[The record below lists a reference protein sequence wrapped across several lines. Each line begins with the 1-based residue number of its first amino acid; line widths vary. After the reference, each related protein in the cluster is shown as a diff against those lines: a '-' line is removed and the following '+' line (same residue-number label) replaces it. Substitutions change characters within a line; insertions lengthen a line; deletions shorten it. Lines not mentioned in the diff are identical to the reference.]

1 MKIIWHSRLVLVSMF
16 GFLFNIMV
24 ESGYLSTMPP
34 GCDQDAALKC
44 EYDFLLC
51 KLFNGP
57 ANDKETLCT
66 CASVFYG
73 QCLRAAGVRALS
85 SFSLLSFVI
94 WFTVFL
100 FLF

>member
-1 MKIIWHSRLVLVSMF
+1 MNRVVH
-16 GFLFNIMV
+16 
-24 ESGYLSTMPP
+24 SGYLGTYPP
-34 GCDQDAALKC
+34 GCNQDAALQC

-73 QCLRAAGVRALS
+73 DCLRVAGV
-85 SFSLLSFVI
+85 SLIV
-94 WFTVFL
+94 
-100 FLF
+100 